1 MITLWYCPLFL
12 RHRLQSS
19 KLKNTPLNKS
29 EINVGFNGIRKQ
41 VRWRLYSTY
50 TAVKNGSENF
60 SFFVA
65 RFANTTR
72 WSSFFPHYCHYLKSL
87 LLCCSERCYRIE
99 ILWRSDIFCSS
110 VEVLQKVQ
118 AMQHTVGA
126 SNATHSGSKQCN
138 AQWEQAMHRTVGAS
152 NATHS
157 GRKQC
162 NAQSHRFGK
171 VGWQKYLSCS
181 EKNKAYIRYS
191 HVTVKWDRFLH
202 KNNNTLMWDIQK
214 AQTCTT
220 GTSCVRPVQ
229 AGCSDSFWI
238 SLGPTRNDVHI

>member
-138 AQWEQAMHRTVGAS
+138 AQWEQAMQCTVGAS
-152 NATHS
+152 NGHNFFRTF
-157 GRKQC
+157 
-162 NAQSHRFGK
+162 AQ
-171 VGWQKYLSCS
+171 L
-181 EKNKAYIRYS
+181 
-191 HVTVKWDRFLH
+191 LH
-202 KNNNTLMWDIQK
+202 NF
-214 AQTCTT
+214 CTT
-220 GTSCVRPVQ
+220 FAQLLHNFCTVLCLLQSSTYSVPALLQ
-229 AGCSDSFWI
+229 E
-238 SLGPTRNDVHI
+238 